1 MKPDDIVTWPG
12 VGSMTL
18 RSAVRR
24 FMALPPDHRLAV
36 SLLRDGNPSLI
47 DPADLEALVKLPD
60 YQGDD

>member
-12 VGSMTL
+12 VGPMSL
-18 RSAVRR
+18 RTAVRR
-24 FMALPPDHRLAV
+24 FMALPAAHKLAV

-47 DPADLEALVKLPD
+47 DPAELEALAKLPD